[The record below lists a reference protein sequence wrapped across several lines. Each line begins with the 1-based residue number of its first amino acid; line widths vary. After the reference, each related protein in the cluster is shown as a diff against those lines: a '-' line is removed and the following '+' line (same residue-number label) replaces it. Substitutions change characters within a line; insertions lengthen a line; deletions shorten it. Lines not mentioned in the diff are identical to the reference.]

1 MIDKTSKIQLLQ
13 YLNHQQNHEV
23 RGHSVVSQQS
33 LSDRY
38 SFSAN
43 PRQSE
48 RVNAFHARHA
58 PQNIME
64 FFARVQIINL
74 HSRKDRRQETELEF
88 KRYGFPIN
96 TKKVGF
102 FDAICPTSP
111 EGFSH
116 SGVRGC
122 FLSHKKIV
130 EEAEKHGLQNI
141 LILEDDICFSKD
153 ILKYGAVAIEGLK
166 KIDWDIAYF
175 GHNLGHKSSEIA
187 WREVNEPILL
197 AHFYAIN
204 GKILKDFSQ
213 FLKRILE
220 RPPGHPD
227 GGPMHYDGALNTFR
241 QHNPN
246 IKAYYIS
253 HNLGYQRPSKTDL
266 HEGSF
271 LDQYKFLNPMV
282 SFLRTTKRYYLRHS
296 TTKSKI
302 QG

>member
-1 MIDKTSKIQLLQ
+1 MDKNSKTKLWQC
-13 YLNHQQNHEV
+13 LNHQQNHQF
-23 RGHSVVSQQS
+23 RKSSVFPQQS
-33 LSDRY
+33 LSDRH
-38 SFSAN
+38 SFSADG
-43 PRQSE
+43 RQS
-48 RVNAFHARHA
+48 RRMNPLPPQRD
-58 PQNIME
+58 PQNILE

-74 HSRKDRRQETELEF
+74 YSRKDRRQETELEF
-88 KRYGFPIN
+88 QRYGFPIN
-96 TKKVGF
+96 TEKVSF

-116 SGVRGC
+116 ASVRGC

-130 EEAEKHGLQNI
+130 EEAQKHGLKNI
-141 LILEDDICFSKD
+141 LILEDDICFSKY
-153 ILKYGAVAIEGLK
+153 ILEYGAIAIESLK

-187 WREVNEPILL
+187 WREVNKPILL

-204 GKILKDFSQ
+204 GKILQDYSQ

-246 IKAYYIS
+246 VKAYYIS
-253 HNLGYQRPSKTDL
+253 HSLGYQRPSKTDL
-266 HEGSF
+266 HQGSF
-271 LDQYKFLNPMV
+271 LDRYKFFNPMM